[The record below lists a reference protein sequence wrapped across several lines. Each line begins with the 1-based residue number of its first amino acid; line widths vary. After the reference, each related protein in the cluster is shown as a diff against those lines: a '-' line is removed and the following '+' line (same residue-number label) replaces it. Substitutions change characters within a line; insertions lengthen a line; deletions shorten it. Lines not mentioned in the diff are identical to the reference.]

1 MVDWADMRPITPV
14 LHLHAPPPVEVIDA
28 INRWLL
34 VLYISL
40 ALVLWARAGPSL
52 TIAAITLG
60 LILLHSAG
68 LLLYRQRGAARR
80 LAVVSHALET
90 GLLLFISWDVEQDLS
105 TMLLSIASAG
115 IMLRYPAWLAFPAVL
130 GGFTLYI
137 VLVEPEAWGQGDYV
151 LRLLSFT
158 ILHIAFFG
166 ARMLIA
172 QRQQILDLNRQLQT
186 EAALMAEM
194 TRLRERNQLAEAMHD
209 TIGHTL
215 TSAIVSLEGAALLL
229 ARRPADAGA
238 LVDSAR
244 EQLQVGLG
252 DLRQTVRNLR
262 TDGLSD
268 QLTLRESLERL
279 VERIARQTAIRIV
292 LRYQVKAELLPIQ
305 EYVCFTVIREGLT
318 NALRHGRPTTIT
330 IEIAEAASACI
341 ALSVADD
348 GMGARAPAPG
358 FGLSH
363 LRQKVEALGGS
374 LAVDTAAQSGF
385 RLYALMPLARE
396 GAARR
401 GPAALAQGSA
411 YD

>member
-1 MVDWADMRPITPV
+1 MRPITPA
-14 LHLHAPPPVEVIDA
+14 LHLHTPPPVVVIDA

-34 VLYISL
+34 VFYIAL
-40 ALVLWARAGPSL
+40 TLVLWARAGPSL
-52 TIAAITLG
+52 TAAAFTVG

-68 LLLYRQRGAARR
+68 LLLYRQRGDVRR
-80 LAVVSHALET
+80 LAVVSHTLET
-90 GLLLFISWDVEQDLS
+90 GLLLFVSWYVEQDLS

-115 IMLRYPAWLAFPAVL
+115 IILRYHAWLAFPAVL

-137 VLVEPEAWGQGDYV
+137 VLVEPEAWWQGNYV
-151 LRLLSFT
+151 LRLLGFT
-158 ILHIAFFG
+158 IWHVAFFG
-166 ARMLIA
+166 VRILIA
-172 QRQQILDLNRQLQT
+172 QRQQILDLNRQIQT

-209 TIGHTL
+209 TIGHAL

-229 ARRPADAGA
+229 ARCPADAAA

-279 VERIARQTAIRIV
+279 VERIVRQTAIRIV
-292 LRYQVKAELLPIQ
+292 LRHQVRADLLPIQ

-330 IEIAEAASACI
+330 IEIAEVAPACI

-348 GMGARAPAPG
+348 GVGARAPDPG
-358 FGLSH
+358 FGLTH

-374 LAVDTAAQSGF
+374 LAVDTAAQAGF
-385 RLYALMPLARE
+385 RLYALMPLAFE
-396 GAARR
+396 GAAPR
-401 GPAALAQGSA
+401 GPAALGQGSG